1 MTEDLLSSFANSRK
15 RVVLVGAGEAGFSVA
30 KELALNPN
38 LALHP
43 VAIVDD
49 DSSKHG
55 STIWNVPVIGSL
67 CEIEGLV
74 RNNNVDEVFICIPSA
89 TRSEI
94 SKILDICLSCE
105 IPVRTLPSLS
115 ELINERTSWR
125 ELHRPCIE
133 DILRRNEVH
142 LETGE
147 VREVIR
153 GKMVLVSGAGG
164 SIGSELCRQIAAA
177 DPRCLLLLDKS
188 ENSLF
193 YRNLEIRDYFPKLQ
207 THPLLLDVVHRQQI
221 ETVFREFRPE
231 LVFHAA
237 AFKHVGLCEGHPV
250 QTMQNNVIGTRNIA
264 VAAASAG
271 VHRFVNISSDKAVNP
286 SNLMG
291 LSKKLTE
298 LSIQEISRS
307 YPGRFS
313 SVRFGNVAGS
323 TGSVIRLFCDQIQ
336 KGGPL
341 RISDPR
347 ATRYFIAIP
356 EAVYLIIRA
365 AQLCRVGETFVFD
378 MGEPISIVELA
389 KTLCLLS
396 GLKPYVDIPIEFVGI
411 QEGEKLNEELWEDWE
426 KPTRTSTDGILVL
439 AEQDPRSF
447 GILKAIEALESD
459 IDGNNVTELVE
470 RVRHLCSDTGRT
482 WRDHDPDAHRQ
493 WLVARSE
500 T

>member
-1 MTEDLLSSFANSRK
+1 MTEELFSPSENPRK
-15 RVVLVGAGEAGFSVA
+15 RVVLVGAGDAGLGLA
-30 KELALNPN
+30 KELVLNPN
-38 LALHP
+38 LAVHP

-55 STIWNVPVIGSL
+55 TTIYNVLVVGCIREL
-67 CEIEGLV
+67 ERLV
-74 RNNNVDEVFICIPSA
+74 RNNDVDEVFICIPSA

-94 SKILDICLSCE
+94 SKILAICLNCE
-105 IPVRTLPSLS
+105 IPVRTLPSLG
-115 ELINERTSWR
+115 ELIYKPTSWR
-125 ELHRPCIE
+125 ELRQPCIE
-133 DILRRNEVH
+133 DILQRAEIL
-142 LETGE
+142 LETTE
-147 VREVIR
+147 IRELIQ
-153 GKMVLVSGAGG
+153 GKAVLVSGAGG
-164 SIGSELCRQIAAA
+164 SIGSELCRQVAAA
-177 DPRCLLLLDKS
+177 DPGCLLLLDKS

-193 YRNLEIRDYFPKLQ
+193 YRNLEIRDHFPNLQ
-207 THPLLLDVVHRQQI
+207 THPLLLDVVQRQQV
-221 ETVFREFRPE
+221 ERVFREFRPE

-250 QTMQNNVIGTRNIA
+250 QTIYNNVIGTRNIA
-264 VAAASAG
+264 VAAASGG
-271 VHRFVNISSDKAVNP
+271 VHRFVNISTDKAVNP
-286 SNLMG
+286 RSIMG

-323 TGSVIRLFCDQIQ
+323 TGSVIRLFWDQIQ

-341 RISDPR
+341 RITDSR

-365 AQLCRVGETFVFD
+365 AQLCGGGETFVFD
-378 MGEPISIVELA
+378 MGKPISILELA

-411 QEGEKLNEELWEDWE
+411 QEGEKINEELWEDWE
-426 KPTRTSTDGILVL
+426 KPERTSTEQILVIP
-439 AEQDPRSF
+439 EQDPRSF
-447 GILKAIEALESD
+447 GILKAIEKLESHIEKND
-459 IDGNNVTELVE
+459 VTEIVE
-470 RVRHLCSDTGRT
+470 STRHLCSDFRRT
-482 WRDHDPDAHRQ
+482 WGDYDPDAHRH

-500 T
+500 I